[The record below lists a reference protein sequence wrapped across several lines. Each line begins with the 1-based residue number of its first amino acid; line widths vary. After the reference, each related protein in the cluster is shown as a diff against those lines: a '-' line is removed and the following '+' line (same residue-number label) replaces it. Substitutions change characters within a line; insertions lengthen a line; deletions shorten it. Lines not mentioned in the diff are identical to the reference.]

1 MFPNSEQLIGIAVSN
16 GLSPDASIAMEGW
29 LHGLR
34 WSACDKE
41 RSTLRSDHV
50 DNVIF
55 YWDRTHNFTKKEL
68 DALKAYLER
77 FFEEDDPIPYLCDMV
92 RSSAYLYEGS
102 HKEANA

>member
-50 DNVIF
+50 ANVIF

-92 RSSAYLYEGS
+92 RSSAYLYAGS
-102 HKEANA
+102 HKEAKA